1 MTEPTRDS
9 ATEPAETDAIAPTDP
24 EDLKIITLARAAR
37 ARTTALQGAA
47 VRDTDGR
54 TYAAVSVQ
62 LADLKLSAITVAVA
76 MAASSG
82 AEGLEA
88 VALAAETTPSEQD
101 LAIVRAMPGEGV
113 VLWFTDIHGEVKGL
127 VEVNDD

>member
-1 MTEPTRDS
+1 MTEPFRDPS
-9 ATEPAETDAIAPTDP
+9 DAIAPTDP

-37 ARTTALQGAA
+37 ARTMALQGAA

-76 MAASSG
+76 MAVSSG

-88 VALAAETTPSEQD
+88 VALAAEMIPSEQD
-101 LAIVRAMPGEGV
+101 LAIVRAMPGQGV
-113 VLWFTDIHGEVKGL
+113 VIWFTDINGEIQGL
-127 VEVNDD
+127 VEINDD